1 MISGGDLTT
10 EFKKKIDDIMSPTV
24 AVFFL
29 FQKVP
34 ELNFNSGD

>member
-1 MISGGDLTT
+1 MISDGDLTT
-10 EFKKKIDDIMSPTV
+10 EVKNIDDMMSPTV